1 MTKRKVSDIVGDIVI
16 GMSDGLTVP
25 FAVLAG
31 LSGAMASV
39 LPAIVGGI
47 TDIVAGSVS
56 MGLGGYLA
64 SITEDEFA
72 GKDGSETS
80 KKDAVASAFTI
91 GLAYAIGGL
100 FPLAP
105 YLIFFHNALL
115 AQIVSI
121 IFTLIVLFWFGF
133 IKGVFT
139 KKNKWKS
146 GLQTL
151 LIGGVACAIAYV
163 SAKLANK
170 I

>member
-1 MTKRKVSDIVGDIVI
+1 MKRKINDLVGDIVI

-64 SITEDEFA
+64 SVTEDEFN
-72 GKDGSETS
+72 GTDGSEAS
-80 KKDAVASAFTI
+80 KKDAITSAIVI
-91 GLAYAIGGL
+91 GLSYAVGGL

-105 YLIFFHNALL
+105 YLIFFHNSLL

-121 IFTLIVLFWFGF
+121 IFTLVVLFWFGF

-139 KKNKWKS
+139 KKSKWKS

-163 SAKLANK
+163 SAKLANR